1 MKLLVVLLVVVF
13 GLWLWRQ
20 GRHAHLKEREERD
33 EDRKAASPR
42 PKQPLALPAEMV
54 RCKVCGLHLPA
65 ADALTTGK
73 GSFCSPEHQRQ
84 AAE

>member
-1 MKLLVVLLVVVF
+1 MKLVVVLLVVLF

-20 GRHAHLKEREERD
+20 GRQSHLDERD
-33 EDRKAASPR
+33 ERKAASPR
-42 PKQPLALPAEMV
+42 KKPPLALPAEMV

>member
-1 MKLLVVLLVVVF
+1 MKLVVVLLVVLF

-20 GRHAHLKEREERD
+20 GRQSHLD
-33 EDRKAASPR
+33 ERKAASPR
-42 PKQPLALPAEMV
+42 KKPPLALPAEMV